1 MTSRSGRD
9 PERRA
14 QLLDAADRAIAR
26 HGAGVR
32 MEDVAAEAGVTKPIV
47 YRHFGDKGGLY
58 EALARRFAGQLMER
72 LTAAMAAADDPLD
85 KLTTTIDAYLAA
97 IEERPELYRFLLHR
111 AAAER
116 PEVTQAVGD
125 FTYQLADRVAATLA
139 DEFGRFGFELSQPQV
154 AAHGLI
160 GLVHQVSDWWMSTGT
175 LTRDE
180 LRDTVVHLLWAGLP
194 SVGAGSLSGV
204 ARRWR
209 EGTGGA

>member
-1 MTSRSGRD
+1 MTTRSGRD

-26 HGAGVR
+26 YGAGVR

-58 EALARRFAGQLMER
+58 EALARRFARQLMER

-125 FTYQLADRVAATLA
+125 FTYQLADRIAAILA
-139 DEFGRFGFELSQPQV
+139 DEFGRFGFEITQPQV
-154 AAHGLI
+154 LAHGLI
-160 GLVHQVSDWWMSTGT
+160 GLVHQVSDWWMSAGT

-180 LRDTVVHLLWAGLP
+180 LRDTIVHLLWAGLP

-209 EGTGGA
+209 EGTSGA